1 MNERVTVARATEIL
15 AHIQD
20 YRRDQTTLA
29 VEVFSP
35 GSIGGTP
42 RAYIVGM
49 QAGFDWDNGVVLLKP
64 SSPLTALTPEQVE
77 AIMESAREGQSWHA
91 YQAQKKLREQI
102 RGLEDER
109 DRFRVALNEW
119 FDKTEWVQKS
129 AQPLELGRHRA
140 DVLRERIRELEAE
153 VAALKQGGV

>member
-15 AHIQD
+15 ARIQD

-49 QAGFDWDNGVVLLKP
+49 QAGFDWDNGVMLLKP
-64 SSPLTALTPEQVE
+64 SSPLTTLKPKQVA
-77 AIMESAREGQSWHA
+77 AIMDSARKGQSWHA
-91 YQAQKKLREQI
+91 HEAQKR
-102 RGLEDER
+102 
-109 DRFRVALNEW
+109 
-119 FDKTEWVQKS
+119 
-129 AQPLELGRHRA
+129 
-140 DVLRERIRELEAE
+140 LRERIRALEAE
-153 VAALKQGGV
+153 LAALKQGGV